1 MHQLISFFLNKPRL
15 NYVLLLFL
23 FIIGIYSY
31 TVIPK
36 ELFPDVETDTVTVT
50 GAYAGASADTLDK
63 MAVTEIEDAVSNI
76 SDIEEVRSYISANQF
91 TVILELTDNADK
103 QRVLN
108 DVKDAIELILPDLPS
123 DMDEPSVVI
132 AKRKIPLIQVT
143 ISSDT
148 HTTGELIEVAKEIKT
163 EMSKIE
169 HLTDI
174 AIYGEGDPELDI
186 KVDTAKLRAY
196 DVDADSFFAA
206 LQKLSYIFPI
216 GKIEQYGSHRFLST
230 YNGKKEPAELMDTV
244 IKVGTQKIRLGDV
257 ATVTKK
263 YSDSATLGSFN
274 GLTSMNINIS
284 KAETGNAI
292 ELSRIVKAKLAE
304 MEAAY
309 PGIKLQTFSD
319 TSVYI
324 RNRLNTVTSNILFG
338 LILVTLSMYILIN
351 KRIAFIVAMGI
362 PVSFIVGIVFF
373 HQVGYSINM
382 ISLLGA
388 LIAIGVIVD
397 DAIIVAEN
405 IQRHI
410 EEGWSPKEAALTGAK
425 EVAMPVLAASLTT
438 VFAFLPMLILSGNMG
453 AFIKMIPVAIGVL
466 ILASLIESFIFLP
479 LHAQHLLSPKD
490 KELNWDRVNHLFKTV
505 LRYLIH
511 YRKTSV
517 TLFLIIVPILIVIG
531 FATSRFQFFPQ
542 FDGTQ
547 LYVSGKLDVN
557 MKVEE
562 TFEVAKAIEKRI
574 LEHKDELYIESISSV
589 AGFRMDATNQ
599 GENAPYFMYMFID
612 LKKSK
617 EDNVVEKYIT
627 PYLSFDYDGEDR
639 VREEKSF
646 AIAEKLRKILD
657 GVDKEF
663 AFQEFEV
670 RGQRAGVVKT
680 DIELQFISPDD
691 GKLLATLEKVKTRLG
706 AIDGVYNIVD
716 DAKEGIAEIKM
727 RVNPYGEDL
736 GIDETTIATQLSQYY
751 LENEKAK
758 SFDEGGIVEI
768 VVSDLNKD
776 HLDRLEAFQLHVP
789 GSLQKVALHD
799 VAEFIEIRNFEK
811 IKKIDGSKRKTVYA
825 NVHPETVTATDVMEE
840 IRPFL
845 DEVTEDP
852 QISLALGGEAEQT
865 AQMKVEMGMAALIAM
880 FLMFMTLLIMFDS
893 FKYTVMILSVIPL
906 SLLGMLMGHFIMGM
920 NLTMPS
926 IIGALGLAGVVIND
940 GIIMLDFIRRT
951 TDSAALLDR
960 ASLRLRPIVLT
971 SITTLIG
978 LSTLI
983 FFPSGQAKILQPL
996 AVSLGFG
1003 LFWGT
1008 ILNLLYLPTLYA
1020 VVNKI
1025 KEKN

>member
-1 MHQLISFFLNKPRL
+1 
-15 NYVLLLFL
+15 
-23 FIIGIYSY
+23 
-31 TVIPK
+31 
-36 ELFPDVETDTVTVT
+36 
-50 GAYAGASADTLDK
+50 
-63 MAVTEIEDAVSNI
+63 
-76 SDIEEVRSYISANQF
+76 
-91 TVILELTDNADK
+91 
-103 QRVLN
+103 
-108 DVKDAIELILPDLPS
+108 
-123 DMDEPSVVI
+123 
-132 AKRKIPLIQVT
+132 
-143 ISSDT
+143 
-148 HTTGELIEVAKEIKT
+148 
-163 EMSKIE
+163 
-169 HLTDI
+169 
-174 AIYGEGDPELDI
+174 
-186 KVDTAKLRAY
+186 
-196 DVDADSFFAA
+196 
-206 LQKLSYIFPI
+206 
-216 GKIEQYGSHRFLST
+216 
-230 YNGKKEPAELMDTV
+230 MDTV

-657 GVDKEF
+657 GVDREF

-920 NLTMPS
+920 NLTGGS
-926 IIGALGLAGVVIND
+926 CD
-940 GIIMLDFIRRT
+940 
-951 TDSAALLDR
+951 
-960 ASLRLRPIVLT
+960 
-971 SITTLIG
+971 
-978 LSTLI
+978 
-983 FFPSGQAKILQPL
+983 
-996 AVSLGFG
+996 
-1003 LFWGT
+1003 
-1008 ILNLLYLPTLYA
+1008 
-1020 VVNKI
+1020 
-1025 KEKN
+1025 